1 MVRRRAHRTLRCP
14 ERLVAAATFQRR
26 FGPTDSGPEGRLSE
40 ADLRDQSRYADRAG
54 QPRTA
59 LSSLAGTLL
68 LAAVLFTSY
77 LGTLGELV
85 YRWGHEADYSHGF
98 LGPVFSMWLLWQR
111 RQLIVGV
118 SEPVRGRWLG
128 LGLVIS
134 SALLRVLSLYFSL
147 VLLEAV
153 SLVVCVAGILAI
165 IGGLPA
171 LRWAWPAI
179 LFLFFMIP
187 LPGFLANRLSG
198 PLQHIATLSSTY
210 LLQTLGITA
219 ISSGNVIWLSRGKVG
234 VVEACSGLRMLMM
247 FGAVTTA
254 AVYLFALSKWEKAC
268 LVASSFGIAI
278 VVNIVRITATGVVHE
293 LIGPNFAEK
302 IFHDFAGWIMMPLA
316 LSALGIEVFLLS
328 KLFPAGGPRPAAV
341 ARSIASGASQS
352 SQHLL

>member
-1 MVRRRAHRTLRCP
+1 LQNHCL
-14 ERLVAAATFQRR
+14 
-26 FGPTDSGPEGRLSE
+26 
-40 ADLRDQSRYADRAG
+40 YADRVP
-54 QPRTA
+54 QPRVA
-59 LSSLAGTLL
+59 LSPLVGTLL
-68 LAAVLFTSY
+68 LAAVVFASY
-77 LGTLGELV
+77 LRALGELV

-98 LGPVFSMWLLWQR
+98 LVPVFSAWLLWQR
-111 RQLIVGV
+111 RELIGSV

-128 LGLVIS
+128 FGLVLG
-134 SALLRVLSLYFSL
+134 SALLRVVSLYFSFVL
-147 VLLEAV
+147 VEPV
-153 SLVVCVAGILAI
+153 SLVVCVAGVIAI

-198 PLQHIATLSSTY
+198 PLQHVATVSSTY
-210 LLQTLGITA
+210 LLQTLSITA
-219 ISSGNVIWLSRGKVG
+219 ISSGNVIWLSEGKIG

-254 AVYLFALSKWEKAC
+254 AVYLFALSRWEKAC
-268 LVASSFGIAI
+268 LIASSFGIAI

-316 LSALGIEVFLLS
+316 LSLLGLEAFLLS
-328 KLFPAGGPRPAAV
+328 KLFPEGGPRPVAM
-341 ARSIASGASQS
+341 ARSIASGASQR
-352 SQHLL
+352 SQQVL

>member
-1 MVRRRAHRTLRCP
+1 VPDHCFYVDRVR
-14 ERLVAAATFQRR
+14 
-26 FGPTDSGPEGRLSE
+26 
-40 ADLRDQSRYADRAG
+40 
-54 QPRTA
+54 QPRAA
-59 LSSLAGTLL
+59 LSSLPGALL

-77 LGTLGELV
+77 LGALGELV

-98 LGPVFSMWLLWQR
+98 LVPVFSVWLLWQR
-111 RQLIVGV
+111 RQLIASV

-128 LGLVIS
+128 FGLVLG
-134 SALLRVLSLYFSL
+134 SALLRVVSMYFSFVL
-147 VLLEAV
+147 VEAV
-153 SLVVCVAGILAI
+153 SFVVCVAGVIAI

-187 LPGFLANRLSG
+187 LPGVLANRLSG
-198 PLQHIATLSSTY
+198 PLQHVATVSSTY
-210 LLQTLGITA
+210 LLQTLSITA
-219 ISSGNVIWLSRGKVG
+219 ISSGNVIWLSEGKIG

-254 AVYLFALSKWEKAC
+254 AVYLFALSRWEKAC
-268 LVASSFGIAI
+268 LIASSFGIAI
-278 VVNIVRITATGVVHE
+278 VVNIIRITATGVVHE

-316 LSALGIEVFLLS
+316 LSLLGLEVFLLA
-328 KLFPAGGPRPAAV
+328 KLFPEGGPRPVAM

-352 SQHLL
+352 SQQVL